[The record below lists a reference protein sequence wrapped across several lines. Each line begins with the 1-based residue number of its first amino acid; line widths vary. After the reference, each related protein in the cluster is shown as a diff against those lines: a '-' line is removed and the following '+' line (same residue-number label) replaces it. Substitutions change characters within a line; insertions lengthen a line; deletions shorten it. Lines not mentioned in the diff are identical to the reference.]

1 MGTDRIRE
9 AFEQARAGGRIA
21 LVPYVTVGFP
31 EIDLTTEIVR
41 AVVDGGADVIEVGVP
56 FSDPLADGPVIQRA
70 TERALGAST
79 TR

>member
-41 AVVDGGADVIEVGVP
+41 AVVDGGADVVELGVP
-56 FSDPLADGPVIQRA
+56 
-70 TERALGAST
+70 
-79 TR
+79 